1 MKPPGLGNRSR
12 SSLDLFPTWYLRQYE
27 FGRCFGLFMDYMD
40 YGKEK
45 EKENGKSKSKWIR
58 IRKWNCHDM
67 SKELGSWIQLDDR
80 RRTTHGMM
88 YG

>member
-1 MKPPGLGNRSR
+1 
-12 SSLDLFPTWYLRQYE
+12 
-27 FGRCFGLFMDYMD
+27 MD

-45 EKENGKSKSKWIR
+45 EKENGKSKSNW

-80 RRTTHGMM
+80 RRTTHGNDDDEQTKKNKT
-88 YG
+88 YTCRHVACRLAWAWAWSFS